1 MKLIRK
7 LWRFAFH
14 TRDGLYLVFGVLTT
28 LVSIAVFAIC
38 DLLFGEERLILNT
51 VLKNAAG
58 ILFAYFT
65 NRSIVFKSQNKTAA
79 AKTAEFIQFTVTRTA
94 TLFLDM
100 AIVWLLCDKL
110 AVMRATVASC
120 IAWAV
125 VIVLNYFA
133 SRFLVFARKRDGRE
147 NSEKES

>member
-1 MKLIRK
+1 MRPSLRGG
-7 LWRFAFH
+7 AADPEH
-14 TRDGLYLVFGVLTT
+14 G
-28 LVSIAVFAIC
+28 AQ
-38 DLLFGEERLILNT
+38 ERR
-51 VLKNAAG
+51 G
-58 ILFAYFT
+58 D
-65 NRSIVFKSQNKTAA
+65 SVFKSQNKTAA

-110 AVMRATVASC
+110 AVMRATIASC
-120 IAWAV
+120 IASAV

-147 NSEKES
+147 KSEKES

>member
-1 MKLIRK
+1 MNLIRK
-7 LWRFAFH
+7 LWNFAFH

-28 LVSIAVFAIC
+28 LVSIAVFAVC

-51 VLKNAAG
+51 VLKNVAG

-65 NRSIVFKSQNKTAA
+65 NRTIVFKSQN
-79 AKTAEFIQFTVTRTA
+79 KTAEFIQFTVTRTA

-110 AVMRATVASC
+110 AVMRATIASC
-120 IAWAV
+120 IASAV

-147 NSEKES
+147 KSEKES

>member
-1 MKLIRK
+1 M
-7 LWRFAFH
+7 FA
-14 TRDGLYLVFGVLTT
+14 V
-28 LVSIAVFAIC
+28 C

-51 VLKNAAG
+51 VLKNVAG

-120 IAWAV
+120 IASAV